1 MSCLMAQWLGTQGT
15 NTVVNFVAERRMET
29 QIFKGQATATVM
41 HQPKPGG
48 AVRSGESRTQHLK
61 TK

>member
-29 QIFKGQATATVM
+29 QIFKDQATATMM

-48 AVRSGESRTQHLK
+48 AVRSGESRTHCS
-61 TK
+61 